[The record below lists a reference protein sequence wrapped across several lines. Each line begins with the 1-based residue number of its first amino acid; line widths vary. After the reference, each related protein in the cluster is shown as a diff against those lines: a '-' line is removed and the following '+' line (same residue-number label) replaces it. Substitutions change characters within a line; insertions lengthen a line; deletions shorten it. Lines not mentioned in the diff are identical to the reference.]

1 MGENSMRKKFFATF
15 AIVLA
20 VIIMLSVAPPMTVNA
35 NPSSWARDTVNE
47 AIALGIVPA
56 SLRTNYQ
63 NAITRLEFATLAVG
77 LFEHHRGV
85 ITGRVQFN
93 DTTNVNVQKAAYVG
107 IVGGVGNSNFAPNN
121 NITRE
126 QAAVL
131 MSNLARDIG
140 HPLPASNPT
149 FADNNSI
156 SSWARAGVGQV
167 QAAGIMGGVGNN
179 RFEPSGT
186 FTREASIV
194 TIMRLHA
201 MLPAA
206 APVSPGPGRQPETPA
221 PTAPRDCCGSP
232 HCSTRSEIT
241 LPNRRLSAA
250 ERQIWIDEYNRNG
263 GLSEFE
269 REMIRL
275 VNAERARHGLRALAI
290 CHELSMAARFYA
302 QQKAN
307 LNLNIGHDQGPYG
320 GSVYVADVFA
330 TNTGWWG
337 GNATA
342 GLFSSGTN
350 FWEPIDKILMLME
363 SPFHRDNILNP
374 NFTRIGQGAHLGGR
388 WGAFTYQQFACGTAV
403 APPR

>member
-1 MGENSMRKKFFATF
+1 MGKNRRKIF

-20 VIIMLSVAPPMTVNA
+20 AVFMLSIASPVTASA
-35 NPSSWARDTVNE
+35 NPSSWARDSVNE

-56 SLRTNYQ
+56 SLQTNYQ
-63 NAITRLEFATLAVG
+63 NAITRLEFAILAVG
-77 LFEHHRGV
+77 LFEHHRGT
-85 ITGRVQFN
+85 ISGRVQFT

-107 IVGGVGNSNFAPNN
+107 IVGGVGDNRFAPNN

-131 MSNLARDIG
+131 MSNLAREIG
-140 HPLPASNPT
+140 HPLRASNPT
-149 FADNNSI
+149 FADNNAI
-156 SSWARAGVGQV
+156 ASWARAGVGQV
-167 QAAGIMGGVGNN
+167 QAANIMGGVGNN

-194 TIMRLHA
+194 TIMRLHH
-201 MLPAA
+201 MLPPATQ
-206 APVSPGPGRQPETPA
+206 VSPAPGRPAQAQPAATV
-221 PTAPRDCCGSP
+221 TVRNCCGSP
-232 HCSTRSEIT
+232 HCQTRSEIT

-250 ERQIWIDEYNRNG
+250 ERQIWVDEYNRNG

-275 VNAERARHGLRALAI
+275 VNAERARHGLRALTI

-307 LNLNIGHDQGPYG
+307 LNTNIGHDHGPYG
-320 GSVYVADVFA
+320 GSFYIADIFA
-330 TNTGWWG
+330 SNIGWWG

-342 GLFSSGTN
+342 GLHSTGTN
-350 FWEPIDKILMLME
+350 YLDPLDKVLMLMD

-388 WGAFTYQQFACGTAV
+388 WGAFTYQQFSDGAAV